1 MSGVPFEVEQWE
13 GIVLP
18 EHLQMRY
25 AIVDEEG
32 NTIRA
37 GRDLLELKEA
47 LKARIQA
54 SLEQVATPELEQSG
68 LVEWSF
74 VDLPE
79 TFTHK
84 TAGFSIQGYPGLV
97 AESDSV
103 AIKIFDQP
111 HVAHASHQQ
120 GLYKLIQLAIP
131 SPIKYLHEK
140 LPNKA
145 KLGLYYNPFGK
156 VASLIDDCI
165 IAGIAHCVN
174 TYKKR
179 KEVPDIRDKASFDE
193 VCEFVRA
200 QINDEVL
207 AIAQQVESGLT
218 CANDIKKSIKGN
230 IPLTMLEAVGHIK
243 SHLDELVYP
252 HFVSDIGAEKLG
264 DWQRYL
270 QALHKRVEKLK
281 VDPTKDRLHQ
291 IQIDKINTHI
301 QKLKNTLQTGTPLP
315 ETYFELRWMVEEL
328 RVSFFAQQLGTKYP
342 ISTKRIEQAIAKLL

>member
-1 MSGVPFEVEQWE
+1 M
-13 GIVLP
+13 
-18 EHLQMRY
+18 
-25 AIVDEEG
+25 
-32 NTIRA
+32 
-37 GRDLLELKEA
+37 
-47 LKARIQA
+47 
-54 SLEQVATPELEQSG
+54 
-68 LVEWSF
+68 
-74 VDLPE
+74 
-79 TFTHK
+79 
-84 TAGFSIQGYPGLV
+84 
-97 AESDSV
+97 
-103 AIKIFDQP
+103 
-111 HVAHASHQQ
+111 
-120 GLYKLIQLAIP
+120 
-131 SPIKYLHEK
+131 
-140 LPNKA
+140 
-145 KLGLYYNPFGK
+145 
-156 VASLIDDCI
+156 IDDCI

-193 VCEFVRA
+193 VWNFVRA

-301 QKLKNTLQTGTPLP
+301 QKLKNTCKQGRLCARRILNSGGWSKNCACH
-315 ETYFELRWMVEEL
+315 F
-328 RVSFFAQQLGTKYP
+328 SHNNGTKYA